1 MSTATIT
8 EESVNRNHSFLT
20 ASSITIHNANGLALK
35 LNCLK
40 EKSARYFLHKDFI
53 SQFIKSKLVPKGLEL
68 TIEPTIGNYDQD
80 FIYNWYSNLK
90 YLSLLL
96 MEQIISFCNKTI
108 DERATKTTDTNLIL
122 KQQLEKKEYKK
133 TKKINYIKRSS
144 NKENI

>member
-8 EESVNRNHSFLT
+8 EESVNRNHNFLT
-20 ASSITIHNANGLALK
+20 ASSIIIHNANGLALK

-68 TIEPTIGNYDQD
+68 TLEPTIGNYDQD

-96 MEQIISFCNKTI
+96 MKQIISFCNKTI